1 MQIDRENKIWRSGKR
16 EQYYEHYQII
26 RSLDF
31 EYNYVELH
39 VVTVL
44 LQADNLDKQIER

>member
-1 MQIDRENKIWRSGKR
+1 MQIDRENKIYAQGK
-16 EQYYEHYQII
+16 ENHEHI

-44 LQADNLDKQIER
+44 LQADIQTSR

>member
-1 MQIDRENKIWRSGKR
+1 MQIDRENKIYAQGK
-16 EQYYEHYQII
+16 ENHEHI

-31 EYNYVELH
+31 EYNYLETVR

-44 LQADNLDKQIER
+44 LQADNDQTSR